1 MHAQRRERTLRF
13 PAVTGD
19 GPTSL
24 TWLDRLP
31 VLYFLIFAALVLLHW
46 PLLRLP
52 YFWDEAGYYIPAAR
66 DLLLHGSLIPT
77 STLTNAHPPLLM
89 AWLALWWKVF
99 GYSALVTRLAMLTVA
114 SATLIAVF
122 RLARAVMN
130 RSVAYAAIICTAL
143 YPVFF
148 AQSSLA
154 HLDMA
159 AAGFT
164 LWGVGSYLRDRRWE
178 AALFFSLAS
187 LAKETA
193 IIAPAALI
201 VWELLCRWFART
213 RHGALCAL
221 PRSNDRILWLLT
233 SAAPLAIWFAYHY
246 RNTGFVFG
254 NPEFLTYNLS
264 STLHP
269 VRFLIAF
276 ADRVWQLLAYMNLFV
291 LAAAAALAIWRPPL
305 SDARNAIERVRGKRG
320 GAIERAPIPLGV
332 QLIFAV
338 LILAYAVAMSLVGGA
353 LLARYL
359 LPVYPLV
366 TLIFV
371 STLWRR
377 VPWWQAFVA
386 VVCLGFVLGLFVN
399 PPYHFAPEDNL
410 AYTDFIRLHQS
421 AARYVQ
427 QHEAGRVL
435 TAWPAS
441 DELTKPYLGYVSAVV
456 PIVRIDNFSPAQILA
471 ARDVSNTFDTALVFS
486 TKYEPGN
493 TLLFR
498 VPLWEEVQKRYFGY
512 HRDLPAA
519 AIADL
524 LGGKMVFQQR
534 RGGQWV
540 AVIELERVV
549 NARSRW

>member
-1 MHAQRRERTLRF
+1 MLRF
-13 PAVTGD
+13 PPATGD
-19 GPTSL
+19 GSPGL
-24 TWLDRLP
+24 PWLDRLP
-31 VLYFLIFAALVLLHW
+31 VLYLLVFAALVLLHW

-52 YFWDEAGYYIPAAR
+52 YFWDEAGYYVPAAR

-99 GYSALVTRLAMLTVA
+99 GYSALVTRLAMLAVA
-114 SATLIAVF
+114 GATLIAVF
-122 RLARAVMN
+122 RLACLVANRA
-130 RSVAYAAIICTAL
+130 VAYAATICTAL

-164 LWGVGSYLRDRRWE
+164 LWALGSYLRDRRSE
-178 AALFFSLAS
+178 AAIFLSLAC

-193 IIAPAALI
+193 ILAPVALI
-201 VWELLCRWFART
+201 AWELLCRWFART
-213 RHGALCAL
+213 RHGGALCAL
-221 PRSNDRILWLLT
+221 PASNDRILWLLA

-246 RNTGFVFG
+246 RKTGFVFG
-254 NPEFLTYNLS
+254 NPEFLAYNLG

-269 VRFLIAF
+269 VRFLIALG
-276 ADRVWQLLAYMNLFV
+276 DRIWQLLAYMNMFV
-291 LAAAAALAIWRPPL
+291 LAAAAALAMWRPPL
-305 SDARNAIERVRGKRG
+305 SDARSAIEHVRGNGG
-320 GAIERAPIPLGV
+320 GALERAPISPGV
-332 QLIFAV
+332 QLIFLV
-338 LILAYAVAMSLVGGA
+338 LTVAYAVVMSLVGGA

-359 LPVYPLV
+359 LPVYPLLI
-366 TLIFV
+366 LIFV

-377 VPWWQAFVA
+377 VPWWHAFAA

-399 PPYHFAPEDNL
+399 PPYHFALEDNL

-421 AARYVQ
+421 AAGYVQ
-427 QHEAGRVL
+427 QHRGGRVL

-441 DELTKPYLGYVSAVV
+441 DELTKPQLGYVSAVV
-456 PIVRIDNFSPAQILA
+456 PVVRIDNFSPAQVLA
-471 ARDVSNTFDTALVFS
+471 ARDVSDTFDSALVFS

-498 VPLWEEVQKRYFGY
+498 IPFWEEIQKRYFGY
-512 HRDLPAA
+512 HRDLPATAVA
-519 AIADL
+519 AL
-524 LGGKMVFQQR
+524 LGGKVVFRQH